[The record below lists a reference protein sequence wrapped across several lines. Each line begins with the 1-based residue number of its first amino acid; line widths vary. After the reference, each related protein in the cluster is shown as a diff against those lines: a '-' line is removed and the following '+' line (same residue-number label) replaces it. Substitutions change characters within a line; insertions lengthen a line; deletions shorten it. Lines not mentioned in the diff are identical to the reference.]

1 MTASDKIIS
10 SILNDL
16 TNVHENLLSL
26 SEYIWQSIDH
36 NDTEKLEEGVSF
48 KKEFNRLV
56 EDFEKNKEAISVLVS
71 QFTGIKVDNQP
82 KTINKEDSENQRII
96 KELNKN
102 EPHEVT
108 EDFTFKRPTAF
119 IFNGCAYTDLEN
131 WRINMN

>member
-48 KKEFNRLV
+48 KKEFNHLV
-56 EDFEKNKEAISVLVS
+56 DDFEKNK
-71 QFTGIKVDNQP
+71 
-82 KTINKEDSENQRII
+82 
-96 KELNKN
+96 
-102 EPHEVT
+102 
-108 EDFTFKRPTAF
+108 
-119 IFNGCAYTDLEN
+119 
-131 WRINMN
+131 